1 MSESRS
7 HIMVLTCIRDRAT
20 GEVIYQESE
29 KIAGVVTFRSRALL
43 TAMGLRHL
51 AIAISHQTPIDVA
64 RVLNEHADFL
74 EGIS

>member
-1 MSESRS
+1 MSESKS
-7 HIMVLTCIRDRAT
+7 HVMVLTCIRDRAT
-20 GEVIYQESE
+20 GQVVYQESE
-29 KIAGVVTFRSRALL
+29 TIAGVITFRSRALL

-51 AIAISHQTPIDVA
+51 AIALGHQTPMDVA